1 MEMKPRCPQ
10 MRLRALRHDV
20 EMREWF
26 PGKELGEAAL
36 TAWGTCGSIEACHK
50 AKAESYFCLFFIKV
64 KILYLSIN
72 KGTNVG
78 LS

>member
-1 MEMKPRCPQ
+1 M
-10 MRLRALRHDV
+10 
-20 EMREWF
+20 F